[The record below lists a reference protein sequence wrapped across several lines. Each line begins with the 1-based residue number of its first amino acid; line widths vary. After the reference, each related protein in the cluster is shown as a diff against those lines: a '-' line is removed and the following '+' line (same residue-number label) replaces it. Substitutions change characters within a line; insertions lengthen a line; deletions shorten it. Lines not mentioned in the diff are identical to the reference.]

1 MPDSRTLPAP
11 VRLGPEN
18 QENREREFF
27 KRLQQNLAND
37 DPGRQHRKADEF
49 RALILGHCDCPA

>member
-37 DPGRQHRKADEF
+37 DLGRHSGR
-49 RALILGHCDCPA
+49 